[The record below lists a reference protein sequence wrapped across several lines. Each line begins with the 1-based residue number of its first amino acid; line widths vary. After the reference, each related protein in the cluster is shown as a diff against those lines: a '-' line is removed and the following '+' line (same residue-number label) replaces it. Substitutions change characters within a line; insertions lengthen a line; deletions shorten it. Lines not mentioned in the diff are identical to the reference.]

1 MPVQNIKIDDA
12 ITTTKNKP
20 DEFIFC
26 FNRQRFLL
34 LSIQCGNFISW
45 VDIIL
50 VAGYCG
56 PHTHTQKKKKNMAD
70 WASTLTFGPKAIIK
84 LLQQILRPEAWFTTN
99 WLNLSMCIRY
109 NKDRRRCRNVFTR

>member
-1 MPVQNIKIDDA
+1 MPVQSTKIDDA

-20 DEFIFC
+20 DECIFC

-56 PHTHTQKKKKNMAD
+56 PQKKMNMAD
-70 WASTLTFGPKAIIK
+70 WASTVTFGPKAIIK

-99 WLNLSMCIRY
+99 WLNLSMCIRC